1 MDQAFGTMGS
11 KDTAMHTRI
20 EQLEQEVRRI
30 LGNMT
35 GIASG
40 SQASLGLT
48 ALTVTHPVASAM
60 PGHSRA
66 TVFDI
71 PATVAD
77 RQIGEISP
85 TSFPTSR
92 ARYVR
97 RRIRQRRMREQHF
110 ASDLFA
116 DPAWDMMLDL
126 YAAHY
131 ERRTVSVSSL
141 CIAAA
146 VPATTALRWIKA
158 LTDEG
163 LFVRAPDPYDG
174 RRIYIFLSDDSR
186 QRLDDYFADIDD

>member
-1 MDQAFGTMGS
+1 MDQAVGTIDS
-11 KDTAMHTRI
+11 SDAAMRSRL
-20 EQLEQEVRRI
+20 EQLEQDVQRI
-30 LGNMT
+30 LDNMT
-35 GIASG
+35 SIAGGSPASPGI
-40 SQASLGLT
+40 T
-48 ALTVTHPVASAM
+48 ALAMTHPVTSAA
-60 PGHSRA
+60 PVRFNAAAFGTHA
-66 TVFDI
+66 
-71 PATVAD
+71 PAAE
-77 RQIGEISP
+77 RPAGEIAP
-85 TSFPTSR
+85 TSFPTGR

-97 RRIRQRRMREQHF
+97 RRIRQRRMREHHF

-146 VPATTALRWIKA
+146 VPATTALRWIKT

-163 LFVRAPDPYDG
+163 LFVRAPDPHDG

-186 QRLDDYFADIDD
+186 QRLDEYFDNIDD